1 METAVEL
8 SVREKLHL
16 FIDEIEDQRANS
28 LYGFLKD
35 EIEDNSIY
43 TDEFVAELDRRWEDY
58 KNGGKIYS
66 EEEFKQHIEVLRH
79 KK

>member
-28 LYGFLKD
+28 LYGFLKE
-35 EIEDNSIY
+35 EIEDNAIY
-43 TDEFVAELDRRWEDY
+43 TDEFVAELDQISEEV
-58 KNGGKIYS
+58 KNGAYIK
-66 EEEFKQHIEVLRH
+66 EEEFWEKMKEHINA